1 MTWLQHWPIEAQ
13 WGLVVAAILAAVLPW
28 LLYLHR
34 SRQLAELRTAL
45 TMHEQAVTHWQAK
58 AQQTGE
64 DLAAELARREAEQ
77 QAHQQQLAFI
87 DKSREDLKNSYRQ
100 LAQELFEQRSRQFA
114 ENNQQSMSALLDPV
128 REQLKDFRQLVT
140 DSYQKESKERHM
152 LLGEITRLKELNQ
165 QISDDAVHLTRALRG
180 ESKTQGNWGEMIL
193 ERLLEASGLQR
204 ERQYR
209 VEVSGQNEEGR
220 RLRPDVV
227 VYLPENRQIVI
238 DSKVSLTAYEQYC
251 RQEDVEQARRHLDAH
266 VQSVRGHVRSLS
278 EKRYTEIE
286 DVHSLDFVIMFV
298 PVEAAFL
305 DALRHDDGLYD
316 EALSRNVVM
325 VSASTL
331 LATLRTIANLWR
343 FDDQNRNAQEIAKR
357 GGQLYDKFVLLGE
370 ELEEVSRLLERSQD
384 KLRSS
389 IRRTTSGPGNLAR
402 QVEQLR
408 ELGVEARK
416 RMSERWLENEE

>member
-1 MTWLQHWPIEAQ
+1 MAQLNQYLAQPWLVPAVLALA
-13 WGLVVAAILAAVLPW
+13 LVVTA
-28 LLYLHR
+28 LYLVRAQARLTGLRQQLQEHLEQSQYWR
-34 SRQLAELRTAL
+34 SEAESRG
-45 TMHEQAVTHWQAK
+45 EQ
-58 AQQTGE
+58 
-64 DLAAELARREAEQ
+64 LAAERSRAESQ
-77 QAHQQQLAFI
+77 AQAHRQQLSFI
-87 DKSREDLKNSYRQ
+87 ERAREDLKNSYRQ
-100 LAQELFEQRSRQFA
+100 LAQELFERRSQQFSEHNRQ
-114 ENNQQSMSALLDPV
+114 NMVALLDPV

-140 DSYQKESKERHM
+140 DSYQKESRERHV
-152 LLGEITRLKELNQ
+152 LLEEITRLKSLNE
-165 QISDDAVHLTRALRG
+165 QISTDAINLTRALRG

-204 ERQYR
+204 DRQYR
-209 VEVSGQNEEGR
+209 VEVAGQDDEGR

-227 VYLPENRQIVI
+227 IFLPEHRQIVI
-238 DSKVSLTAYEQYC
+238 DSKVSLTAYERYC
-251 RQEDVEQARRHLDAH
+251 SSEEGELARQHLDVH
-266 VQSVRGHVRSLS
+266 VQSIRQHVRTLS
-278 EKRYTEIE
+278 DKRYTEIE
-286 DVHSLDFVIMFV
+286 GVQTLDFVIMFI

-305 DALRHDDGLYD
+305 DAVRHHDALYD

-343 FDDQNRNAQEIAKR
+343 FDDQNRNAREIARR
-357 GGQLYDKFVLLGE
+357 GGQMYDKFVLLSE
-370 ELEEVSRLLERSQD
+370 ELEEVSRLLERSQE

-416 RMSERWLENEE
+416 RIDPRWLEEGE